1 MGPWAIWSSTWCSR
15 WQLCLWQGGWN
26 LLTLDDPTQATLW
39 LWFPYYAQK
48 DYMLPLVLQYS
59 LVRHDKLSNTL
70 FGIKGWFSVCFL
82 DYKVSI
88 EQEELIGNTY
98 SISSPAPYKLV
109 SLLTNNAADGLCCS
123 PGKQCPPL
131 LIGTSPSLSQ
141 PCLPLRC

>member
-1 MGPWAIWSSTWCSR
+1 
-15 WQLCLWQGGWN
+15 
-26 LLTLDDPTQATLW
+26 
-39 LWFPYYAQK
+39 
-48 DYMLPLVLQYS
+48 MLPLVLQYS

-82 DYKVSI
+82 DYRVSI

-123 PGKQCPPL
+123 PGKQRPPL

-141 PCLPLRC
+141 PCLPLRCQDSGEEIRCFLPVCTVIITASVCVMTMIARCHDGKIMVNTKA